1 MTTALIRNYLYDDNT
16 VYGNPRTTTNVITIG
31 DFIIASGS
39 AVVGGESSLGGDMLR
54 ASGLGIALANNPSYN
69 ELGVAVV
76 NTALPIATRGVF
88 RVSAISG
95 SAAGGLWP
103 IGQPVYPATTGSGIV
118 GQTGLTG
125 IGPIWATAAVVAD
138 TTAWSAARA
147 FFSGVGKVVKVHSV
161 GIEGAG
167 QMDIELFPQGAHGYI

>member
-1 MTTALIRNYLYDDNT
+1 MATALIRNYLYDDNCIW
-16 VYGNPRTTTNVITIG
+16 GNPRTTTNVITIG
-31 DFIIASGS
+31 DFVVASGS
-39 AVVGGESSLGGDMLR
+39 AVVGGESSLGGQNLR
-54 ASGLGIALANNPSYN
+54 ASGLGIALANNPTYD
-69 ELGVAVV
+69 ELGVAKV

-103 IGQPVYPATTGSGIV
+103 IGQPVFPCTTGSGIV
-118 GQTGLTG
+118 GETGKTG
-125 IGPIWATAAVVAD
+125 VGVIWATAAIVVD

-147 FFSGVGKVVKVHSV
+147 FYSGVAKVVKVHSV

-167 QMDIELFPQGAHGYI
+167 QMDIELFPQGANGYI